1 MPKHEI
7 RHKAGQ
13 PLSKDE
19 KTIIDKFFGE
29 KESERLQRFGGRIM
43 ISVAAPYKEK
53 KEKVDINDDFIKNLR
68 KISADSNKVKKMIDN
83 LPIKSLKEICFILDQ
98 PVKKTAKTQEII
110 DVIINNIQAA
120 DYWNNI
126 SKS

>member
-1 MPKHEI
+1 
-7 RHKAGQ
+7 
-13 PLSKDE
+13 
-19 KTIIDKFFGE
+19 
-29 KESERLQRFGGRIM
+29 
-43 ISVAAPYKEK
+43 
-53 KEKVDINDDFIKNLR
+53 
-68 KISADSNKVKKMIDN
+68 MIDN